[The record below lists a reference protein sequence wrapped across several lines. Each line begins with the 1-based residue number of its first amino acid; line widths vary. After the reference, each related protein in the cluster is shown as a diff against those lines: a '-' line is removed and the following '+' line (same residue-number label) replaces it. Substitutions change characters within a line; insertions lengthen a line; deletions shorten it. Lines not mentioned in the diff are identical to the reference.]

1 MIKRITQHCAYT
13 HRVITSFLVA
23 HVKTYEN
30 TKQLNAQCTVMHI
43 VPTVHVCVTMSTNT
57 TTTTTTTT
65 TAAAAAAAAVKS
77 MSFY

>member
-1 MIKRITQHCAYT
+1 M
-13 HRVITSFLVA
+13 SFLVA

-57 TTTTTTTT
+57 TTTTTTT
-65 TAAAAAAAAVKS
+65 AAAAAAAVKS